1 MPFLLTLNYFLIYSS
16 VFVVV
21 EFQQV
26 LLWLILIN
34 FLFFF
39 SVQHDI
45 KCTLI
50 IDFNKFNLKLELF
63 LTDPFQATVQ
73 IRVYYPTCLA

>member
-34 FLFFF
+34 FLSFFF
-39 SVQHDI
+39 QCNM

-63 LTDPFQATVQ
+63 LTDPFQAIVQ